1 MTQTPVKKVTF
12 AEFLDY
18 DAADHRIELEDGEI
32 ITMPTGSP
40 LHIAIIRFLFTTLE
54 NEIKANHLPFEIFP
68 GGIGVRTGLRTSRE
82 PDLCILHCEDW
93 DALRKQNPLS
103 AIVERPPLLVVEV
116 VSPGNVNRDREYH
129 TKRREYAEM
138 GIPEYWI
145 VDPEEQKVV
154 LCVLVG
160 QSYQLTEL
168 QGQSLIRSTLLPQL
182 VVTAEQLFNL

>member
-18 DAADHRIELEDGEI
+18 DAVDHRLELEDGEI

-82 PDLCILHCEDW
+82 PDLCILHREDW

-116 VSPGNVNRDREYH
+116 VSPGNINRDRDYH

-145 VDPEEQKVV
+145 VDPAEQKVV

-168 QGQSLIRSTLLPQL
+168 AGQSLIRSTLLPQL
-182 VVTAEQLFNL
+182 VLTAEQLFNL

>member
-12 AEFLDY
+12 ADFLDY

-82 PDLCILHCEDW
+82 PDLCILHREDW

-116 VSPGNVNRDREYH
+116 VSPGNVNRDRDYH

-145 VDPEEQKVV
+145 IEEQKVV

-168 QGQSLIRSTLLPQL
+168 AGQSLIRSTLLPQL